1 MGLSKALK
9 SLHAKHAGSQDSIT
23 FSLKLPWLETLKEML
38 TAKNKSKEQEL
49 RKSMIG
55 MCTVMFLSRTSPHD
69 SSQAGPKILTETH
82 KWVPLCSFKKGVALG
97 LFNDTK

>member
-1 MGLSKALK
+1 
-9 SLHAKHAGSQDSIT
+9 
-23 FSLKLPWLETLKEML
+23 
-38 TAKNKSKEQEL
+38 
-49 RKSMIG
+49 MIG